1 MWRVYSAKRMCARA
15 AEADTHTHR
24 AVSRMRGINSC
35 SVQQAWCVV
44 CLLATSH
51 HHHPAR
57 VPQESPWEWES
68 QLPAKEKKT
77 SHHCQLPA
85 ICAIIRR
92 RCRARGRVAI
102 YIPHTAHI
110 PPISSQVKF
119 LLSTHKYKIGWRAHH
134 HLGRYELCKRAH
146 HVCSPSKK

>member
-1 MWRVYSAKRMCARA
+1 VWRVYSAKRMCARA

-44 CLLATSH
+44 CLPATSH

-68 QLPAKEKKT
+68 QLPEQKKKK
-77 SHHCQLPA
+77 PA
-85 ICAIIRR
+85 T
-92 RCRARGRVAI
+92 
-102 YIPHTAHI
+102 TA
-110 PPISSQVKF
+110 SSQPYVPLYVDAAARAGESPYIYRIPRTYPQNPRNPTKDQEMRKHPNPNPKPQTTGTQDPAK
-119 LLSTHKYKIGWRAHH
+119 LLVG
-134 HLGRYELCKRAH
+134 E
-146 HVCSPSKK
+146 